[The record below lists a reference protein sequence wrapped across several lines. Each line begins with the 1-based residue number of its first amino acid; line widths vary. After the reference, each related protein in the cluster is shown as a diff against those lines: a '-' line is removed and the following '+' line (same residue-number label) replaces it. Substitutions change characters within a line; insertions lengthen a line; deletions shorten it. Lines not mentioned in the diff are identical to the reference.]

1 MISLFFFYRIYE
13 NKHESKAKRLKDCVT
28 YTIVI
33 GIFYF
38 RHCFFGGLSRRKDNL
53 WALKARLLILAICS
67 FHQFPVLY
75 IAQRCA
81 TKALLF
87 IGGHPVYPFAL
98 CTFLSLLVFRFE
110 GRTMPVSTG
119 KLFLYCM
126 FQKEREKPEITLNL
140 G

>member
-1 MISLFFFYRIYE
+1 MTFIIM
-13 NKHESKAKRLKDCVT
+13 
-28 YTIVI
+28 I

-38 RHCFFGGLSRRKDNL
+38 RHSFFGGLSRKKDNL
-53 WALKARLLILAICS
+53 WALKARLLIFSYLS
-67 FHQFPVLY
+67 FPVLY

-110 GRTMPVSTG
+110 GRTMPVSRG
-119 KLFLYCM
+119 KIFLYCM